1 MCIRDRLTETDISAI
16 DKNIFRILED
26 IGFNQATPHCAETCT
41 AYGAVLGN
49 DGRLRFPREVV
60 EKAIEQAEQ
69 KLVLHGQD
77 PKYDRQVYGNRVHF
91 ATGGAAVMIADSANN
106 EYRESTAQDL
116 YDLSRIVDTCEHIHI
131 FQRMCVLRD
140 IEDNYEMDLNTTYC
154 SVSGTSKHVGAS
166 WVDHKHLEKTL
177 EMLLSLIH
185 I

>member
-1 MCIRDRLTETDISAI
+1 MARRSGGRQARHALRAAPLADDVKPVNPGQPGGSYKPLTETDISAI

-69 KLVLHGQD
+69 NLVQHGQD
-77 PKYDRQVYGNRVHF
+77 PNSDRQVYGTREHF

-140 IEDNYEMDLNTTYC
+140 IEDNYEMDLNTT
-154 SVSGTSKHVGAS
+154 
-166 WVDHKHLEKTL
+166 
-177 EMLLSLIH
+177 
-185 I
+185 